1 MNSFKYK
8 GFIGSI
14 RPSVEDDCLYGKIE
28 FINDLITYEA
38 ETVPELKKAFETAV
52 DDYLETCKSLGK
64 KPEKPFKGSFNVRL
78 GTELQREAA
87 LFAHENSM
95 NLNELVTESVKKY
108 IKVQDSREAHQHW
121 HAKKTAKLSGNLHDG
136 GYRRTG

>member
-14 RPSVEDDCLYGKIE
+14 RPSVENDCLYGKIE

-38 ETVPELKKAFETAV
+38 ETVPEFKKAFETAV

-64 KPEKPFKGSFNVRL
+64 TPEKPFKGSFNLRI
-78 GTELQREAA
+78 GPELHRK
-87 LFAHENSM
+87 L
-95 NLNELVTESVKKY
+95 ELS
-108 IKVQDSREAHQHW
+108 
-121 HAKKTAKLSGNLHDG
+121 
-136 GYRRTG
+136 

>member
-14 RPSVEDDCLYGKIE
+14 SASAEDNCLYGKIE

-38 ETVPELKKAFETAV
+38 ETVPELKKAFQRAV

-64 KPEKPFKGSFNVRL
+64 DPEKPFKGSFNIRL
-78 GTELQREAA
+78 GPELHREAA
-87 LFAHENSM
+87 LFARENSM
-95 NLNELVTESVKKY
+95 NLNELVTESVKNF
-108 IKVQDSREAHQHW
+108 IKTKEPREIHH
-121 HAKKTAKLSGNLHDG
+121 H
-136 GYRRTG
+136 